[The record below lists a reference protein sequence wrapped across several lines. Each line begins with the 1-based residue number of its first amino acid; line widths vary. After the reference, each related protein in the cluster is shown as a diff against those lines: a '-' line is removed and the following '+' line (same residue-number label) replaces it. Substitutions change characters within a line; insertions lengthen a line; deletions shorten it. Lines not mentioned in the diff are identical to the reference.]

1 MALVNISLKVKICIY
16 CMQTTCQNIMNK
28 CSAEQMTGAYSSGPK
43 NPAAVFSV
51 AFFCKAQPIKGI
63 KNIWAKN
70 CRVKAKVD
78 LNKDWNTILLLYK

>member
-43 NPAAVFSV
+43 NPAAVFFCC
-51 AFFCKAQPIKGI
+51 FF
-63 KNIWAKN
+63 
-70 CRVKAKVD
+70 
-78 LNKDWNTILLLYK
+78 L